1 MEKKSMV
8 IAMLLAFF
16 LACGGFYV
24 AGLKK
29 GALLFIG
36 TSLLAFVLVQISPSI
51 VILANLVGCF
61 VTYKW
66 LQEYNSGAEAA

>member
-51 VILANLVGCF
+51 AILAIWISASS
-61 VTYKW
+61 TP
-66 LQEYNSGAEAA
+66 